1 MAAGRGWWAWRS
13 ECQAP
18 GQRAE
23 LSMWTPV
30 DGRCWDLGVAP
41 GPCFPDSCPSS
52 QATLLRPQSR
62 TAGCWHGSLSLEVAP
77 REVALPA
84 GAAGAGAGTGKETH
98 VSFRAALQRRSAGTM
113 AGSPDQEGFFNLLSH
128 VQGDRMEGQRC
139 SLQAGPG
146 QTTESESGPTPEMD
160 SLMDMLAST
169 QGRRMD
175 DQRVTVSSLP
185 GFQPVGPKD
194 GAQKR
199 AGTLS
204 PQPLLTPQDPTAL
217 GFRRNS
223 SPQPP
228 TQAP

>member
-1 MAAGRGWWAWRS
+1 MAW
-13 ECQAP
+13 
-18 GQRAE
+18 
-23 LSMWTPV
+23 
-30 DGRCWDLGVAP
+30 
-41 GPCFPDSCPSS
+41 
-52 QATLLRPQSR
+52 
-62 TAGCWHGSLSLEVAP
+62 
-77 REVALPA
+77 
-84 GAAGAGAGTGKETH
+84 
-98 VSFRAALQRRSAGTM
+98 

-128 VQGDRMEGQRC
+128 VQGDRMEEQRC

-146 QTTESESGPTPEMD
+146 TTSESQSGPAPEMD

-175 DQRVTVSSLP
+175 DQRVTVSALP

-194 GAQKR
+194 GMQKR

-217 GFRRNS
+217 SFRRNS
-223 SPQPP
+223 SPQPQ

>member
-1 MAAGRGWWAWRS
+1 MG
-13 ECQAP
+13 
-18 GQRAE
+18 
-23 LSMWTPV
+23 
-30 DGRCWDLGVAP
+30 
-41 GPCFPDSCPSS
+41 S
-52 QATLLRPQSR
+52 QATLIRPQSR
-62 TAGCWHGSLSLEVAP
+62 TAGHWHRSLSLEAVP
-77 REVALPA
+77 REVALLARPL
-84 GAAGAGAGTGKETH
+84 GQGPGLG
-98 VSFRAALQRRSAGTM
+98 RRLMSHSEQLCRGSAGTM

-139 SLQAGPG
+139 SLQGGPD
-146 QTTESESGPTPEMD
+146 QTTKSQSDPTPEMD

-185 GFQPVGPKD
+185 GFQPVGSKD